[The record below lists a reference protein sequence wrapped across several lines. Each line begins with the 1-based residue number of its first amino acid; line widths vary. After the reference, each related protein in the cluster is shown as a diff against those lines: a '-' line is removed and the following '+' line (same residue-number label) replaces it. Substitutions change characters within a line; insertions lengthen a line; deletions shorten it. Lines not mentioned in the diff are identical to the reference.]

1 MRKLLKHGDW
11 IITSP
16 LIDEVSSKIDKLDN
30 FMKKKNFLALLI
42 DLFKMGDVEA
52 ILRILNG
59 KIITSIATKISE
71 V

>member
-1 MRKLLKHGDW
+1 
-11 IITSP
+11 
-16 LIDEVSSKIDKLDN
+16 
-30 FMKKKNFLALLI
+30 MKKKNFLALLI

-59 KIITSIATKISE
+59 KIITNIATKISE